1 VTAVAAPPERIRLA
15 DQREES
21 TAIAHFRLM
30 VMMLMVIGVTFAIL
44 LKLAWMAAFADP
56 ASARASAS
64 VLTPVRADI
73 VDRNGVTLARTI
85 QGWAVGVHPRDV
97 LNDRR
102 VLAGKLARLM
112 PEHDAAYYY
121 ARLSSHRNFEYLRRR
136 ALPELVSRVNAL
148 GEPAI
153 QLTREPERFYPQ
165 GTMAAQAIGW
175 VDADGAGK
183 LGMEQVLD
191 ARLRDP
197 ARRGEPVALSID
209 VRVQGAMERAL
220 SEAMEAQRA
229 EAASGLVLDVHTGE
243 VLAMVSL
250 PTFNPNTPH
259 DMPPPTFD
267 EKGNRMPGATYNRV
281 TNAVYELGST
291 FKPITVAN
299 AIDQGVVTSLAK
311 RYDARFPLQ
320 VGRYRIRDD
329 HPQRRW
335 LDVPETL
342 VYSSNI
348 VTARIADE
356 LGAERMKAMFRKLGF
371 DKPAPIELDA
381 RGTPLFPSFWART
394 TVMTT
399 GYGHGIAVSPLHLAT
414 AYAALVNGGILRP
427 ATMLKRAPG
436 DVPAGTRVFSATTSA
451 EMRRLLRLIVTD
463 GTGGKA
469 DAKGFRIGGKTGTAD
484 KTLAGGGYAHNARVS
499 TFASAFPMDAPRYV
513 VVVMLDDPKGNASTF
528 GFATAG
534 MVAAPIVGQVVERI
548 GPLLGV
554 YPDEA
559 KDMDISALRA
569 LLWKPRKKAD

>member
-1 VTAVAAPPERIRLA
+1 MTAVAAPPERIRLA

-21 TAIAHFRLM
+21 IAIAHFRLM
-30 VMMLMVIGVTFAIL
+30 VMMLMVIGVTLVII
-44 LKLAWMAAFADP
+44 LKLCWMAVSTDP
-56 ASARASAS
+56 PSRGAYASALVPA
-64 VLTPVRADI
+64 RADI

-85 QGWAVGVHPRDV
+85 QGWAIGVHPREV

-102 VLAGKLARLM
+102 ALAVKLARIL
-112 PEHDAAYYY
+112 PEHDARYYL
-121 ARLSSHRNFEYLRRR
+121 AKLSADSNFEYLRRR
-136 ALPELVSRVNAL
+136 ALPELVAKVNAL

-153 QLTREPERFYPQ
+153 ELIREPERLYPQ

-175 VDADGAGK
+175 VSSDGVGK
-183 LGMEQVLD
+183 MGMEQALD

-197 ARRGEPVALSID
+197 AKRDQPVALSID
-209 VRVQGAMERAL
+209 ARVQAAMERTL
-220 SEAMEAQRA
+220 SDAMTAQSA

-243 VLAMVSL
+243 ILAMVSL
-250 PTFNPNTPH
+250 PTFNPNTPR
-259 DMPPPTFD
+259 DMPPPALD
-267 EKGNRMPGATYNRV
+267 ERGDPMPGPTFNRV

-320 VGRYRIRDD
+320 VGRFRIRDD

-348 VTARIADE
+348 VTAQIADE
-356 LGAERMKAMFRKLGF
+356 LGADRMASMFRKLGF
-371 DKPAPIELDA
+371 DRPVQIEINA

-399 GYGHGIAVSPLHLAT
+399 GYGHGIAVTPLHLAN

-427 ATMLKRAPG
+427 ATLLKREPG
-436 DVPAGTRVFSATTSA
+436 NVPEGTRVFSASTSA

-469 DAKGFRIGGKTGTAD
+469 DAKGFRVGGKTGTAD
-484 KTLAGGGYAHNARVS
+484 KTRAGGGYAHNARVS

-513 VVVMLDDPKGNASTF
+513 VVAMLDDPKGSKETY
-528 GFATAG
+528 GIATAG
-534 MVAAPIVGQVVERI
+534 MVSAPVVGQVIERI

-554 YPDEA
+554 YPDES
-559 KDMDISALRA
+559 KDMDITALRD
-569 LLWKPRKKAD
+569 LLWKPKKKAH

>member
-21 TAIAHFRLM
+21 IAIAHYRLM
-30 VMMLMVIGVTFAIL
+30 VMMLLVIGVTFAIL
-44 LKLAWMAAFADP
+44 LKLGWMAAFADP
-56 ASARASAS
+56 ASSRSYASA
-64 VLTPVRADI
+64 LIPERADI
-73 VDRNGVTLARTI
+73 VDRNGVMLARTI
-85 QGWAVGVHPRDV
+85 HGWAVGVHPRDV
-97 LNDRR
+97 INDRR
-102 VLAGKLARLM
+102 TLAIKLAQLM
-112 PEHDAAYYY
+112 PEHDARYYFTK
-121 ARLSSHRNFEYLRRR
+121 LSSQRSFEYLRRR
-136 ALPELVSRVNAL
+136 ALPELVAKVNAL

-175 VDADGAGK
+175 VDADGVGK
-183 LGMEQVLD
+183 MGMEQALD

-197 ARRGEPVALSID
+197 ARRGQPVALSID
-209 VRVQGAMERAL
+209 ARVQGAVERAL
-220 SEAMEAQRA
+220 GDAMTAQSA

-259 DMPPPTFD
+259 DMPPPTLD
-267 EKGNRMPGATYNRV
+267 EKGNPMPGAAYNRV

-299 AIDQGVVTSLAK
+299 ALDQGVVTSLAK

-320 VGRYRIRDD
+320 VGRFRIRDD

-335 LDVPETL
+335 LDVPEML

-348 VTARIADE
+348 VTARVADE
-356 LGAERMKAMFRKLGF
+356 LGAARMQAMFRKLGF
-371 DKPAPIELDA
+371 DKPAPIEIHA
-381 RGTPLFPSFWART
+381 RGTPLFPTFWART

-399 GYGHGIAVSPLHLAT
+399 GYGHGIAVSPLHLAN
-414 AYAALVNGGILRP
+414 AYAALVNGGVLHE
-427 ATMLKRAPG
+427 ATLLKRAPG
-436 DVPAGTRVFSATTSA
+436 AAIPGRRVFSEATSA

-469 DAKGFRIGGKTGTAD
+469 DAKGFRVGGKTGTAD
-484 KTLAGGGYAHNARVS
+484 KTNASGGYAHNARVS
-499 TFASAFPMDAPRYV
+499 TFAAVFPMDAPRYV
-513 VVVMLDDPKGNASTF
+513 VIAMLDDPKGNAETF

-534 MVAAPIVGQVVERI
+534 MVAAPVVGQIISRI

-569 LLWKPRKKAD
+569 LLWKPRKKD